1 VPDAHATADFRGQLH
16 SRASRAL
23 AAALVLVGW
32 TGLVTTAL
40 AGAFGLGDL
49 LLPAGLFPTV
59 LAFAVAPAI
68 AAWLVER
75 SAAARMAVHEVAVAL
90 RRADLH
96 VELARGEITGL
107 VPWTIPLPGPGL
119 SIALRDGRTL
129 SYGFEIAD
137 PAGPLTVLGPATAMS
152 HPVVVWAHARAT
164 QSPWRW
170 HHLLWKFVG
179 FALAPAIVLFNAHQ
193 HIAYG
198 GTLGQYYFEGLGPYL
213 RTFAVIWAT
222 TSIYLVLWAGVW
234 RALGEGVAL
243 LAAVVAPSRAA
254 RVRRTVEIACRVL
267 YYAGAPALLA
277 VRFFI

>member
-16 SRASRAL
+16 SRVSRAL
-23 AAALVLVGW
+23 AAALVLVSW
-32 TGLVTTAL
+32 TSLVAIAL

-49 LLPAGLFPTV
+49 LLPAGFLATL
-59 LAFAVAPAI
+59 LAFAVAPAL

-75 SAAARMAVHEVAVAL
+75 SASARLAVLDDAVAL

-96 VELARGEITGL
+96 VELARGEIAGL

-119 SIALRDGRTL
+119 SLALRDGRTL
-129 SYGFEIAD
+129 PYGFETAD
-137 PAGPLTVLGPATAMS
+137 PAGPLTVLGPVSAMR

-164 QSPWRW
+164 QPPWRW

-179 FALAPAIVLFNAHQ
+179 FALAPAAVVFNAHQ

-198 GTLGQYYFEGLGPYL
+198 GTLGQYYLEGLGPYL
-213 RTFAVIWAT
+213 RTFGVMWAT
-222 TSIYLVLWAGVW
+222 TGVYLVLWAGVW

-254 RVRRTVEIACRVL
+254 RVRRTVEVACRVL
-267 YYAGAPALLA
+267 YYAGAPALLTA
-277 VRFFI
+277 RFLV